1 MAYCQYCGRKTDEDA
16 LFCHWCGEGLV
27 EEDTGWQD
35 AQVREAVDEADRR
48 ANGHTILAIVLVTT
62 GLAAGGVL
70 CVSSGPIGLFGIALV
85 CLGVA
90 LAAAARRHERKAS
103 NLRKLLRP

>member
-16 LFCHWCGEGLV
+16 AFCHWCGEGSP
-27 EEDTGWQD
+27 GQD
-35 AQVREAVDEADRR
+35 ARGQDVYIREEVDEAKRR
-48 ANGHTILAIVLVTT
+48 ANSYTILAIVLVTA
-62 GLAAGGVL
+62 GLATGGIL
-70 CVSSGPIGLFGIALV
+70 CVSSDPIGLFGIVLV

-103 NLRKLLRP
+103 NLGKLLRP